1 MLDCLH
7 KEKGSKIWEEWAK
20 LKLENKTKAETVI
33 SYLPSL
39 EKFLNFVLEEQN
51 EEDSNLPLPDEVTVK
66 GLGKVSRKLGAWHST
81 IRKEY
86 MSENWETV
94 LNETCNQVKPSDIKD
109 FNQTEPA
116 LQAKKLLEEAIT
128 RELDISEYCI
138 VRDYLLTS
146 LLLQNGQR
154 PGVLEEVLRDDFN
167 DAEADPVTGIYNIFA
182 TQHKTSAAGPAQHT
196 MTKSLHR
203 HMQIFAS
210 HVRTIFHTNA
220 EHLFVTSTGVP
231 FQPGT
236 LGKRITNFWTKTS
249 TRPDIRITA
258 TRLRKMAATTVNL
271 PDKEKRAIHAHMTHT
286 EHTADKCYIRPDPP
300 SISAS
305 SHAMLKKN
313 IGYIE
318 ESNSEVDADKEKS
331 AVETS
336 NKVEA
341 DLKSDKSVL
350 EHQYNALLETLF
362 EEEIRSN

>member
-86 MSENWETV
+86 MSENWKTV

-116 LQAKKLLEEAIT
+116 LQTKKLLEEAIT

-138 VRDYLLTS
+138 VRDYLLTN

-154 PGVLEEVLRDDFN
+154 PGVLEEVLCDDFN
-167 DAEADPVTGIYNIFA
+167 DAEADPATGIYNIFA

-210 HVRTIFHTNA
+210 HVRTIFHTNLGIS
-220 EHLFVTSTGVP
+220 HHNHHKKHDNPKLKRRKSTCISMVSVIMS
-231 FQPGT
+231 
-236 LGKRITNFWTKTS
+236 LS
-249 TRPDIRITA
+249 Y
-258 TRLRKMAATTVNL
+258 L
-271 PDKEKRAIHAHMTHT
+271 PL
-286 EHTADKCYIRPDPP
+286 
-300 SISAS
+300 S
-305 SHAMLKKN
+305 
-313 IGYIE
+313 
-318 ESNSEVDADKEKS
+318 
-331 AVETS
+331 
-336 NKVEA
+336 
-341 DLKSDKSVL
+341 SDKSSWHNDAVV
-350 EHQYNALLETLF
+350 F
-362 EEEIRSN
+362 VI